1 MNNSTGKSSQADNI
15 TMSGGGVYSLATAG
29 AKDVID
35 HATPRVLAALESIDA
50 PQSHWSFSDMGC
62 ADGGTSLDL
71 WRRVASLTRERSPAD
86 IQITYADQPRNDFNA
101 LVQILHGLT
110 DFNSYRQEQSNLHV
124 LASGSSFYE
133 PIVPMGT
140 LDLGFSAT
148 AMHWLSRKPC
158 DIPDHVH
165 MVGAGGEVL
174 SKFQQQARTDWE
186 TILLHR
192 SRELKPGGKLVL
204 ANFCRDENGCYLGNT
219 GGENMFDNF
228 NQLWCGLKD
237 DGVISEQEYAAMTL
251 PQYYNS
257 VEEFSAPFENKSSA
271 VVQSGLTLD
280 SIETGIIRCPY
291 KRDFK
296 QHQDAKKFA
305 AEFIP
310 TIRSWNESIY
320 FGGLSERRSLEERA
334 EIIQNYY
341 QTYETRVAEKP
352 DNHAMDYVHA
362 YITIS
367 KS

>member
-1 MNNSTGKSSQADNI
+1 MNNATGRSSQAENI

-35 HATPRVLAALESIDA
+35 HATPLVLEALESIDV
-50 PQSHWSFSDMGC
+50 PESHWSFSDMGC

-71 WRRVASLTRERSPAD
+71 WRSVASLTRKRSEAD

-110 DFNSYRQEQSNLHV
+110 NFNTYRREQKNVHV

-133 PIVPMGT
+133 PIVPIGT

-174 SKFQQQARTDWE
+174 SKFQQQASADWE

-192 SRELKPGGKLVL
+192 ARELKPGGKLVL
-204 ANFCRDENGCYLGNT
+204 ANFCRDENGYYLGNT

-228 NQLWCGLKD
+228 NNLWCELRDG
-237 DGVISEQEYAAMTL
+237 GVISQQEYAAMTL

-257 VEEFSAPFENKSSA
+257 VEEFSAPFESKSSA
-271 VVQSGLTLD
+271 VVHAGLTLE

-296 QHQDAKKFA
+296 QHGDAKRFA

-320 FGGLSERRSLEERA
+320 FGGLSDQRSIDERK
-334 EIIQNYY
+334 EIIQNFY
-341 QTYETRVAEKP
+341 QAYETRVAQKP
-352 DNHAMDYVHA
+352 DHHAMDYVHA

-367 KS
+367 KN

>member
-1 MNNSTGKSSQADNI
+1 MSKVTDGSSQADNI
-15 TMSGGGVYSLATAG
+15 TMSAGGVYSLATAG

-35 HATPRVLAALESIDA
+35 YATPRVIAALESISA
-50 PQSHWSFSDMGC
+50 PESHWSFSDMGC

-71 WRRVASLTRERSPAD
+71 WRRVASLTRERSQAD

-110 DFNSYRQEQSNLHV
+110 NFKTYRGEQSNLHI

-133 PIVPMGT
+133 PIVPAGT

-165 MVGAGGEVL
+165 MVGASGEVL

-192 SRELKPGGKLVL
+192 ARELKPGGKLVL
-204 ANFCRDENGCYLGNT
+204 ANFCRDENGHYLGNT
-219 GGENMFDNF
+219 DGENMFDNF
-228 NQLWCGLKD
+228 NRLWCEFRDTGE
-237 DGVISEQEYAAMTL
+237 ISQQEYDAMTL
-251 PQYYNS
+251 PQYYNT
-257 VEEFSAPFENKSSA
+257 VEEFAAPFENKDSD

-296 QHQDAKKFA
+296 QHANAEKFA

-320 FGGLSERRSLEERA
+320 FAGLSERRPYEERK
-334 EIIQNYY
+334 ELIQNFYHAY
-341 QTYETRVAEKP
+341 QARVAEAP

-367 KS
+367 KN